1 MQVLVPDRKLS
12 EGLLATLALR
22 PEFLLFRSHLI
33 VRAAHTHS
41 AATGS
46 IYNVRLQLLLL
57 CFVQDYN
64 LTDEIER
71 ADEFTVFAPT
81 DAAIT
86 DYLQK
91 MAATALVLKD
101 GCFS

>member
-1 MQVLVPDRKLS
+1 MVCI
-12 EGLLATLALR
+12 
-22 PEFLLFRSHLI
+22 FL
-33 VRAAHTHS
+33 
-41 AATGS
+41 
-46 IYNVRLQLLLL
+46 Y

-64 LTDEIER
+64 LTDEIEQ

-91 MAATALVLKD
+91 MGATALVQWNKA
-101 GCFS
+101 S